1 MIYIDSCIDIQNGYP
16 DRCAVSHSKRDR
28 YLCIDIRGTHGA
40 IRTHRHRMYV
50 WTTSATVN
58 TQVGTLSVQGRLKCT
73 FKLANGEYV
82 ASERLEN
89 EYKQVQIDAVEGA
102 DRCG

>member
-1 MIYIDSCIDIQNGYP
+1 MHV
-16 DRCAVSHSKRDR
+16 RA
-28 YLCIDIRGTHGA
+28 
-40 IRTHRHRMYV
+40 
-50 WTTSATVN
+50 TSATVT

-89 EYKQVQIDAVEGA
+89 EYKQVPIDAVEGA